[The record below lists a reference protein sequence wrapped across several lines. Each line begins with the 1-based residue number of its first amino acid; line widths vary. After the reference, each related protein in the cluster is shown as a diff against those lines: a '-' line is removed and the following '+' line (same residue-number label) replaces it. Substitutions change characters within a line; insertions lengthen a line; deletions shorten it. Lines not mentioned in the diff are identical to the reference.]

1 MGGASRLVPL
11 PSFLALA
18 LAGAHFWRAG
28 WPSLAAGCGLM
39 AVLTWTRL
47 AWVRQFLLLVLPV
60 LSARWIWTTA
70 QFVQIRQLMEQPW
83 LRLAVILLSV
93 ALFTVA
99 AALLLLRDSARQR
112 YSHKEDAATA
122 QMGAVAVC
130 LALLLPVWFMKPQ
143 LLVLERFVPQ
153 GGLAQI
159 VLAALWAALAAGWL
173 ADRRTAPRTRMRLWR
188 LFSVVFFGQLVLG
201 LAVESRFL
209 LTGSLHLPV
218 PGLIAAGPVHRGG
231 GWFMLGLFSLSTLL
245 VGAAWCSQLCYFG
258 VWDATAARKAKNTP
272 APAWLPRL
280 RMASLTLT
288 LATALALRLTG
299 APTVAAL
306 TCGLLLGLLL
316 VPCALLISRVRG
328 YASLYEQNS
337 VVLNP
342 AGANI

>member
-39 AVLTWTRL
+39 AVLVWTRL
-47 AWVRQFLLLVLPV
+47 AWVRQFLLLALPV
-60 LSARWIWTTA
+60 LAARWIWTTA

-122 QMGAVAVC
+122 QMGAMAVC

-159 VLAALWAALAAGWL
+159 MLAALWAVLAAGWL
-173 ADRRTAPRTRMRLWR
+173 ADRRKAPRARMRLWR
-188 LFSVVFFGQLVLG
+188 LFSLVFFGQLVLG
-201 LAVESRFL
+201 LGWKAAFCSRAVCICRCL
-209 LTGSLHLPV
+209 ASLRPARSIA
-218 PGLIAAGPVHRGG
+218 GAAGSC
-231 GWFMLGLFSLSTLL
+231 WAFSACPPCLWARR
-245 VGAAWCSQLCYFG
+245 GAASS
-258 VWDATAARKAKNTP
+258 ATSACGTP
-272 APAWLPRL
+272 RPRTRQKIPLPLPGCPA
-280 RMASLTLT
+280 
-288 LATALALRLTG
+288 
-299 APTVAAL
+299 
-306 TCGLLLGLLL
+306 
-316 VPCALLISRVRG
+316 CAWPLW
-328 YASLYEQNS
+328 
-337 VVLNP
+337 P
-342 AGANI
+342 